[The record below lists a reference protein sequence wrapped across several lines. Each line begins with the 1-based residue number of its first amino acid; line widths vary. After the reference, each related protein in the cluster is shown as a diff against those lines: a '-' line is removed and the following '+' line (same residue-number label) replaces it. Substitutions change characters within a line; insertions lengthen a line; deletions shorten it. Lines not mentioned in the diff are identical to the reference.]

1 MTIWMYGKDLTRK
14 VRAINPARFDT
25 IQIINYGEEFEEQ
38 LLILVGQLELKNY
51 VVTRVW
57 TYRDSFGTDIMIC
70 LKSNYSEHMKVRVLT
85 EEVDVPVY
93 PWHVAFK
100 VPIKK
105 NNITVKN
112 ICFLERSK
120 SVF

>member
-1 MTIWMYGKDLTRK
+1 MIIRMYGKDLTGK
-14 VRAINPARFDT
+14 ARAINPARFDT
-25 IQIINYGEEFEEQ
+25 IKITNYGEEFEEQ

-57 TYRDSFGTDIMIC
+57 TYRDPFGTDIMIC
-70 LKSNYSEHMKVRVLT
+70 LKSNYSEHLKVRVLT

-93 PWHVAFK
+93 PWRVAFK
-100 VPIKK
+100 VPIAK

-112 ICFLERSK
+112 MWFLERSK
-120 SVF
+120 CKC